1 VKGENN
7 ASRWTRLPGLLSIL
21 LVGLVVLIAIEAA
34 LTTSLIPAGD
44 RAGAEL
50 RTGAAAAIFVGSYL
64 ALALGRIPG
73 LHIDRAGIA
82 LVGAGLM
89 VASGALPVEDAY
101 KAVDLDTI
109 TLLLGMMIVVAN
121 LRPSGFFAVA
131 NEWVA
136 ERARGP
142 FVLLCAVVVTSGVF
156 FAFLVNDAICLVL
169 APPILELTLALGR
182 WPVPYLLAVA
192 MASNVGSTA
201 TIAGNPQNIM
211 IGSFSQ
217 IPYAKFALAL
227 APVALVGLVVTVVL
241 VALCHREE
249 FDKVTRLEL
258 PKRRFKANRALMTRA
273 VLATLVLIVLF
284 FAGMVPAKAAIIVG
298 GLLLLTR
305 RVKSR
310 RIYADID
317 WSLLLM
323 FAGLFIIVAGAERS
337 LLTPEIVTSVSRL
350 HLDQVPVLS
359 AVTAVLS
366 NLVSNVPAVL
376 MIKPFVEPL
385 IDHERAWLV
394 IAMASTLAGNFTVL
408 GSIANLIVVQKA
420 AASGI
425 KISFWDYFRVGAP
438 LTIITLAIGTWW
450 LSL

>member
-1 VKGENN
+1 
-7 ASRWTRLPGLLSIL
+7 
-21 LVGLVVLIAIEAA
+21 
-34 LTTSLIPAGD
+34 
-44 RAGAEL
+44 
-50 RTGAAAAIFVGSYL
+50 
-64 ALALGRIPG
+64 
-73 LHIDRAGIA
+73 
-82 LVGAGLM
+82 
-89 VASGALPVEDAY
+89 
-101 KAVDLDTI
+101 
-109 TLLLGMMIVVAN
+109 MIVVAN
-121 LRPSGFFAVA
+121 LRLSGFFAVA

-169 APPILELTLALGR
+169 APLILELTLALGR
-182 WPVPYLLAVA
+182 RPVPYLLAVA

-201 TIAGNPQNIM
+201 TITGNPQNIM

-425 KISFWDYFRVGAP
+425 KISFW
-438 LTIITLAIGTWW
+438 TISELERR
-450 LSL
+450 